1 MFSNANPRQ
10 VLPLDH
16 HWKYNEGFEEEFV
29 DPAYNDGD
37 WTTVNLPHTNKELP
51 YSYFDEKSYQ
61 FISTYRKTFA
71 VDAAHQNRRT
81 LVDFEAV
88 MACADVYL
96 NGQLLGNHK
105 GGYTPFSFDLTD
117 HIRQGKANVLVVKV
131 DSTERNDIPPFGH
144 MIDYLCYGGIY
155 REVSLRIVDP
165 VYIQNV
171 FAKPRNVLEE
181 AKQLETTIFLAN
193 TTDKAAQVVLEVKL
207 SKDNKPLASAERELT
222 VPPNAEV
229 TADILLKDLKGIEL
243 WDIQNPHLYDVK
255 ASIKQ
260 QGQARDVFSTRI
272 GFRDAVVKPDGFF
285 LNGEKVML
293 RGLNRHQ
300 SFPYVGYAMPKRVQR
315 KDADI
320 LKYELGL
327 NVVRTSHYPQSIHF
341 LDRCDEI
348 GLLVFEEI
356 PGWQYIGDAGWQEVA
371 KNNVR
376 EMIERDWNHPS
387 IFLWG
392 VRINESM
399 DSHDFYKETNRIAKK
414 LDPTRQTGGVRYIE
428 KSDFLEDVYTMNDF
442 IHSGGEIRLRDP
454 RQVTG
459 TAEYVPYMVC
469 EFNGHMY
476 PTKRFDQE
484 ERVVEHALR
493 HLRVQ
498 DAAAQDPHIAAA
510 IGWCAFD
517 YNTHFDFGSGDR
529 ICHHGVMDMFRVP
542 KLAASVYA
550 SQMDPKERVVLEPAT
565 LWSRGDRS
573 VGGVLPLVIFTN
585 CDAVEG
591 FVRGESIGTFY
602 PETKAFP
609 GVPHAPAMITEVPAS
624 GEWGSAWP
632 SIEYVGYLGGKKAAS
647 KVFVKDAVPTKL
659 LAEADDHQ
667 LDADG
672 IDATRIIFKLV
683 DQVGN
688 LLPYSTEA
696 IQIEVQG
703 EGTLIGPGLSGLVGG
718 VLGVWVKST
727 EKAGEIRVKAR
738 TNSQEAEPVIIRT
751 K

>member
-1 MFSNANPRQ
+1 MLSETSRRQ
-10 VLPLDH
+10 VLPLNH
-16 HWKYNEGFEEEFV
+16 HWKYRETFDESFI
-29 DPAYNDGD
+29 DPNYDDGP
-37 WTTVNLPHTNKELP
+37 WVMVNIPHTNKELP

-61 FISTYRKTFA
+61 FVSTYRKTFT
-71 VDAAHQNRRT
+71 VDSVLHNERIFA
-81 LVDFEAV
+81 DFGAV
-88 MACADVYL
+88 MAYAEVYL
-96 NGQLLGNHK
+96 NGQFLGSHK
-105 GGYTPFSFDLTD
+105 GGYTPFSVDLTD
-117 HIRQGKANVLVVKV
+117 QIDLDRENTMVVKV
-131 DSTERNDIPPFGH
+131 DSRERDDIPPFGH

-155 REVSLRIVDP
+155 RDVSLRIVDP
-165 VYIQNV
+165 LHIKNV
-171 FAKPRNVLEE
+171 FAKPQKVLYQEKE
-181 AKQLETTIFLAN
+181 LETSVFVVN
-193 TTDKAAQVVLEVKL
+193 TTGEAADVVLEIKL
-207 SKDNKPLASAERELT
+207 SKDKKPIAAANRR
-222 VPPNAEV
+222 V
-229 TADILLKDLKGIEL
+229 TLPADTEMAFDVYLRNLGGVEL
-243 WDIQNPHLYDVK
+243 WDIQSPHLYELEVCLKRQD
-255 ASIKQ
+255 Q
-260 QGQARDVFSTRI
+260 LTDTYTTRV
-272 GFRDAVVKPDGFF
+272 GFREAVVKPDGFY

-327 NVVRTSHYPQSIHF
+327 NVVRTSHYPQSNHF

-356 PGWQYIGDAGWQEVA
+356 PGWQYIGDNEWQEVA

-392 VRINESM
+392 VRINESL
-399 DSHDFYKETNRIAKK
+399 DNHDFYKETNRIARE
-414 LDPTRQTGGVRYIE
+414 LDPTRQTGGVRYLE
-428 KSDFLEDVYTMNDF
+428 KSEFLEDVYTMNDF

-459 TAEYVPYMVC
+459 TEEYVPYMVC

-484 ERVVEHALR
+484 ERVVEHAMR

-498 DAAAQDPHIAAA
+498 DAAARDPHIAAA

-517 YNTHFDFGSGDR
+517 YNTHYDFGSGDR
-529 ICHHGVMDMFRVP
+529 ICHHGVMDMFRIP
-542 KLAASVYA
+542 KMAAHVYA
-550 SQMDPKERVVLEPAT
+550 SQMDPRERVVLEPAT

-585 CDAVEG
+585 CDAVE
-591 FVRGESIGTFY
+591 VLVQGESIGTYY
-602 PETKAFP
+602 PRSEEFP
-609 GVPHAPAMITEVPAS
+609 GVPHAPVMITEIPSS

-632 SIEYVGYLGGKKAAS
+632 SVEFVGYLDGKKVAS
-647 KVFVKDAVPTKL
+647 KAFTKDAVPTRL
-659 LAEADDHQ
+659 TAEADDDQ

-672 IDATRIIFKLV
+672 IDATRIVFKLV

-688 LLPYSTEA
+688 PLSYTTEA
-696 IQIEVQG
+696 VQIEVEG
-703 EGTLIGPGLSGLVGG
+703 EGTLIGPSVSALVGG
-718 VLGVWVKST
+718 VLGVWVKTT
-727 EKAGEIRVKAR
+727 ETAGEIRVKAR
-738 TNSQEAEPVIIRT
+738 TNSQVARPVVITT